1 MFQTNRAVAG
11 QFRAMADLLAAR
23 RENPYRVRA
32 YRRAA
37 DVLLSLEEDVARI
50 AQRGGLEE
58 IPGIG
63 GDLAAKITE
72 YLSTGRIRS
81 LEELKEP
88 LPLEVADWTT
98 LPGLSDSLVHY
109 LSARLG
115 IRSLADLETLVQSHL
130 LRTLPGFSA
139 TEAELLTAI
148 RARRRGAASA

>member
-11 QFRAMADLLAAR
+11 QFRAMADLLAAH

-37 DVLLSLEEDVARI
+37 ESLLNLQEDVAHI
-50 AQRGGLEE
+50 ARRGGLEE

-63 GDLAAKITE
+63 EDLAGKITE
-72 YLSTGRIRS
+72 YLSTGNIRA

-88 LPLEVADWTT
+88 LRPEVADWTT
-98 LPGLSDSLVHY
+98 LPGLSESLVYY
-109 LSARLG
+109 LTARLG
-115 IRSLADLETLVQSHL
+115 IRSLADLETLAQSHL

-139 TEAELLTAI
+139 TEAELLAAI
-148 RARRRGAASA
+148 RARRQGEASA